1 MINLYDYITIP
12 AWATPISWSEI
23 TTSVC
28 TPGLCTIVTYESQG
42 GIIVVNNILNDVQI
56 DLTSVNNQCYSFQL
70 TYLDTN
76 TNCTATTSVTFE
88 ANAPVVSIESNLNS
102 SDIVDV
108 CIYGKYC
115 NESLLDS
122 NDTITLNLYNN
133 TTLVAT
139 TTFRVGGNFKN
150 TLDHTNS
157 TGWFNAVN
165 DFIDPGSI
173 PSSGY
178 LISNTGLC
186 FQFDQ
191 AAYSQSTG
199 FYNLSLDVIA
209 NSFCTGLS
217 SCVTKSVLPT
227 IPTLIELWTEV
238 GGDYVIG
245 GSNPTDPT
253 GPPYPPPGQSSKVV
267 MGTNSTVNNS
277 FYINNVSATF
287 TNLITGSPCYKTANS
302 ADFEGWPCV
311 SGQAGVV
318 FIEVDKTLTSP
329 SSVDIPS
336 WYGSNTVLLKEKTT
350 MAYADVNGISEFSGT
365 VSHYIENLSLNG
377 VDFVVREYF
386 VLPPGP
392 SYPEISSYVP
402 NWSRGDIKIELS
414 AEAYKAPNVTAL
426 DNWNPPYLIYMF
438 PGDDGN
444 GTPDIT
450 ICPVQY
456 NFSEEGFY
464 KFYIRSKWTYIPTNT
479 TYEFYNQGYILN
491 NYHL

>member
-88 ANAPVVSIESNLNS
+88 ANAPVISIESNLNS

-186 FQFDQ
+186 FQFDK

-209 NSFCTGLS
+209 NSFCNGIS
-217 SCVTKSVLPT
+217 SCTNKTILPV
-227 IPTLIELWTEV
+227 IPSLTPLISFVW
-238 GGDYVIG
+238 GDIVAG
-245 GSNPTDPT
+245 GSGASTPT
-253 GPPYPPPGQSSKVV
+253 GPPFPPVNEKSLVSLYGSGVFDSVNNITANFIDIA
-267 MGTNSTVNNS
+267 TNSPCLKSTNS
-277 FYINNVSATF
+277 PV
-287 TNLITGSPCYKTANS
+287 
-302 ADFEGWPCV
+302 FEAWPCL
-311 SGQAGVV
+311 STTRGVNFV
-318 FIEVDKTLTSP
+318 ELDKNYKLKTQ
-329 SSVDIPS
+329 DIPS
-336 WYGSNTVLLKEKTT
+336 WYSSNNVILKEETT
-350 MAYADVNGISEFSGT
+350 IAYGILNGISEFSGT
-365 VSHYIENLSLNG
+365 IAHTINNLSLTN
-377 VDFVVREYF
+377 VEFIVEQKYI
-386 VLPPGP
+386 LPPAPNLP
-392 SYPEISSYVP
+392 SISSYVP

-414 AEAYKAPNVTAL
+414 AEPYKATNVTAL
-426 DNWNPPYLIYMF
+426 DNWNPPYLTYMF
-438 PGDDGN
+438 PGDDGI
-444 GTPDIT
+444 GGSATT
-450 ICPVQY
+450 TCPVQY

>member
-102 SDIVDV
+102 SNTVDI

-115 NESLLDS
+115 NESLLNA

-217 SCVTKSVLPT
+217 SCVTKSVLPI
-227 IPTLIELWTEV
+227 IPSLDILGTFAW
-238 GGDYVIG
+238 GDSILL
-245 GSNPTDPT
+245 GSGLPGAPT
-253 GPPYPPPGQSSKVV
+253 GPPFPNPGEESSVWSYL
-267 MGTNSTVNNS
+267 MGGNVFDTCNNITANFIDLATNTPCIKSINAFTFEAFPCLSKTRGVTFVN
-277 FYINNVSATF
+277 FQKDF
-287 TNLITGSPCYKTANS
+287 NLILSK
-302 ADFEGWPCV
+302 
-311 SGQAGVV
+311 
-318 FIEVDKTLTSP
+318 K
-329 SSVDIPS
+329 PS
-336 WYGSNTVLLKEKTT
+336 WYSSNNVLLEEETT
-350 MAYADVNGISEFSGT
+350 MAYADLNGISEFAGT
-365 VSHYIENLSLNG
+365 VAHTIGSLTINQI
-377 VDFVVREYF
+377 DFVVAHLH
-386 VLPPGP
+386 VLPP
-392 SYPEISSYVP
+392 YPNYPGVSAYVP

-414 AEAYKAPNVTAL
+414 AEPYKATNVTAL
-426 DNWNPPYLIYMF
+426 DNWNPPYLTYMF
-438 PGDDGN
+438 PGDDGI
-444 GTPDIT
+444 GGSATT
-450 ICPVQY
+450 TCPVQY